1 VARFGVSGSSWASE
15 ILVEG
20 EAEDSQEDQPDR
32 GYRLVLEPL
41 QPKHAYQ
48 YLVLA
53 GRGLCRPTSRSWE
66 FADCGIVLG
75 GSGILI
81 V

>member
-1 VARFGVSGSSWASE
+1 VARFGLSGSSWSSE

-20 EAEDSQEDQPDR
+20 EAEDTQEDQPDR

-48 YLVLA
+48 YLALA
-53 GRGLCRPTSRSWE
+53 GRCLCRPTSRSWE
-66 FADCGIVLG
+66 FAECGINFG
-75 GSGILI
+75 
-81 V
+81 

>member
-1 VARFGVSGSSWASE
+1 VARFGLSRSSWSSE

-41 QPKHAYQ
+41 
-48 YLVLA
+48 
-53 GRGLCRPTSRSWE
+53 
-66 FADCGIVLG
+66 
-75 GSGILI
+75 
-81 V
+81 